1 MNQWMCSLADLIL
14 YIQQGHCDYPL
25 TELGTAQAVQRG
37 VLLKDE
43 KWGLVFS
50 SDLLRAYN
58 TTKIILAQQDSA
70 DPEALAASIKETVLL
85 RELSFGVR
93 EGLSRALTVEE
104 AKAEVA
110 RVRNVPVSEVHDRPE
125 SLASVLER
133 QVEFLARLNFQVC
146 DVKRASQWDRT
157 QPFKVLCVAHG
168 GFIGQFLHNFCPAV
182 LREKPKIGNCSLS
195 IITVEWPFDEST
207 YLDEDEDDEECV
219 YEREEAIRA
228 AVFAGKQGFFG
239 FTCTADPA
247 QLNICIE

>member
-1 MNQWMCSLADLIL
+1 MIDWLILCDLICT
-14 YIQQGHCDYPL
+14 QQGHCDYPL

-37 VLLKDE
+37 ALLKDE

-50 SDLLRAYN
+50 SDLFRAYN
-58 TTKIILAQQDSA
+58 TTKIILAQQDAA

-110 RVRNVPVSEVHDRPE
+110 RIRNVPVSQVHDRPE
-125 SLASVLER
+125 SLASVKER
-133 QVEFLARLNFQVC
+133 QVEFLTRLKYQAY
-146 DVKRASQWDRT
+146 DAMRASQWDSE

-168 GFIGQFLHNFCPAV
+168 GFIGQFLRNFCPELV
-182 LREKPKIGNCSLS
+182 HEKPKIGNCSLS
-195 IITVEWPFDEST
+195 IITVEWPFDES
-207 YLDEDEDDEECV
+207 LLIEEDEADEECLFD
-219 YEREEAIRA
+219 REGCIDMAIHA
-228 AVFAGKQGFFG
+228 AQEGHFS

-247 QLNICIE
+247 QFNMCIE

>member
-1 MNQWMCSLADLIL
+1 MIICAIL
-14 YIQQGHCDYPL
+14 SAQQGHCDYPL

-37 VLLKDE
+37 ALLKDE

-58 TTKIILAQQDSA
+58 TTKIILAQTA
-70 DPEALAASIKETVLL
+70 ATDPETLVASIKETVLL

-110 RVRNVPVSEVHDRPE
+110 RIRNVPVSQVHDRAE
-125 SLASVLER
+125 SLASVKER
-133 QVEFLARLNFQVC
+133 QVEFLTRLKYQAF
-146 DVKRASQWDRT
+146 DAMRASQWNGE

-168 GFIGQFLHNFCPAV
+168 GFIGQFLRNFCPELV
-182 LREKPKIGNCSLS
+182 HEKPKIGNCSLS
-195 IITVEWPFDEST
+195 IINVEWPFDES
-207 YLDEDEDDEECV
+207 LLIEEDEADDECLF
-219 YEREEAIRA
+219 ERDGYIDMAMHA
-228 AVFAGKQGFFG
+228 ALEGHLS

-247 QLNICIE
+247 QFNMCIE